1 MELMT
6 VLLEME
12 LLQEMVL
19 SNGKITLFT
28 EEPFSTDSL
37 MDRESLSFRMER
49 QYEVYLKM
57 EKILKFQMYQ
67 REDL

>member
-1 MELMT
+1 MT

-49 QYEVYLKM
+49 
-57 EKILKFQMYQ
+57 
-67 REDL
+67 